1 MSAARSVPPG
11 FVLAGDMLAHNLRR
25 GPELAGMIN
34 ARAERWARRVHPLGY
49 LPHLMEAVLVRGY
62 ERLPRVSE
70 DAPIFAFSHKKLHD
84 VFAVVELLGG
94 RPLERFFDL
103 TIVAQAGLFS
113 GIYPYRDL
121 VPQFLKTRATRSI
134 AAALANRVGLLLRDI
149 FESVNAYP
157 VYREGSDV
165 PTSRAEYDGP
175 DFAGRLLTGL
185 DYEEFKRM
193 AARKT
198 RETLTGVQRDLVERN
213 RMLIIAPEGGYRSD
227 GSIRP
232 LHNFLGMVAL
242 RKARPTI
249 TASLSYD
256 ELCPD
261 RWGRICGW
269 VEISEALAPPQK
281 RSGLASWTA
290 GVRARLQE
298 NTIALAS
305 HLIATAVL
313 APGRQD
319 FSERELVEQLSELT
333 MRLSEL
339 GAPFDPGLMEQ
350 SYLEERLERF
360 MRANR
365 KRYLRKKAG
374 RYAVDP
380 EGLKRFYRSE
390 RTVDNLHWNRNHI
403 KHLDTV

>member
-1 MSAARSVPPG
+1 
-11 FVLAGDMLAHNLRR
+11 MLAHNLRR

-34 ARAERWARRVHPLGY
+34 ARAERWARRVHPLSY
-49 LPHLMEAVLVRGY
+49 LPYLMEAVYVRGY

-70 DAPIFAFSHKKLHD
+70 HAPIFAFSHKKLHD
-84 VFAVVELLGG
+84 AFAVVELLGG
-94 RPLERFFDL
+94 RPLDRFFDL

-121 VPQFLKTRATRSI
+121 VPQFLKARPTRSI
-134 AAALANRVGLLLRDI
+134 AAALANRVGLVLRDI

-157 VYREGSDV
+157 VYREGTDV
-165 PTSRAEYDGP
+165 PASEAEYDGP
-175 DFAGRLLTGL
+175 DFGGSLITGL

-198 RETLTGVQRDLVERN
+198 RETLTSVQRDLVEKN

-232 LHNFLGMVAL
+232 LHDFLAMVAL
-242 RKARPTI
+242 RKGRPTV

-261 RWGRICGW
+261 SCGRIAGW
-269 VEISEALAPPQK
+269 VELAGGLAPPQK
-281 RSGLASWTA
+281 RTDIGAWT
-290 GVRARLQE
+290 GDVRTRLQQ

-305 HLIATAVL
+305 HLIATAIL
-313 APGRQD
+313 APGRHS
-319 FSERELVEQLSELT
+319 FSERELLDHLTELT
-333 MRLSEL
+333 DRLAGL
-339 GAPFDPGLMEQ
+339 HAPLDPGLLQQ
-350 SYLEERLERF
+350 SYREERLERF
-360 MRANR
+360 MKANR

-380 EGLKRFYRSE
+380 AGLKRFYRSE

-403 KHLDTV
+403 RHLDIA